1 MHLRFP
7 PRLVIPWTYARNYT
21 IDQNLIRCCGF
32 RWQSGFGWSQDLISI
47 WHDEVLW
54 TAGTP
59 WVDRKLGVEFGIF
72 NICYL
77 DVLEIERLA
86 GRFGC
91 RGFLDASNSTS
102 WTILELAR
110 WNRSPTL
117 ELSWISTF
125 DNGFRGS
132 TFRILVDFDDAKSF
146 STNSRSLGTS
156 SP

>member
-1 MHLRFP
+1 MTRHVVSFVFRFERWSLLRLKTINTITRKAIHGRGHGQNTSQTDPRPMHLRFP
-7 PRLVIPWTYARNYT
+7 PRLIIPWTYARNYT

-54 TAGTP
+54 IAETP

-77 DVLEIERLA
+77 DVLEKERLA

-91 RGFLDASNSTS
+91 
-102 WTILELAR
+102 
-110 WNRSPTL
+110 
-117 ELSWISTF
+117 
-125 DNGFRGS
+125 
-132 TFRILVDFDDAKSF
+132 
-146 STNSRSLGTS
+146 
-156 SP
+156 